1 MVGEINKYQLME
13 TADTSSC
20 VACFVLRE
28 TEGERRMK
36 ISELEILV
44 QNVTNS
50 FLISYLHIDLT
61 L

>member
-1 MVGEINKYQLME
+1 MD
-13 TADTSSC
+13 TADTLH
-20 VACFVLRE
+20 VWARFLL
-28 TEGERRMK
+28 EGTQGGQHMK

>member
-1 MVGEINKYQLME
+1 ME
-13 TADTSSC
+13 TADTASC
-20 VACFVLRE
+20 VACFVLNGA
-28 TEGERRMK
+28 EGEQHVK
-36 ISELEILV
+36 ISEFEILV